1 MVEQE
6 AAPKTRV
13 LWMNDSAAKL
23 VPKINVTASFIVN
36 SFFFYFKIHVSTGN
50 LIQTLNTFVLFKGRP
65 ST

>member
-36 SFFFYFKIHVSTGN
+36 SFFFILKFMYPLAI
-50 LIQTLNTFVLFKGRP
+50 
-65 ST
+65 